1 MKLSRVGILILLT
14 TIVIAGTS
22 CSTYNRWVARRN
34 LVDGVLAYKDRKFSV
49 AEGFFRKAVAIDPE
63 AKTEEGKKARSFL
76 ARTLN
81 SIYVGNRSEASSK
94 AIGEE
99 AVKLYRASVTD
110 DVNDQS
116 SFNAVA
122 NLYQTFAGQY
132 PEEKDKWTQELEK
145 WTTERA
151 DNTNVEAKYR
161 ADAYSSLAS
170 KQYTCANEI
179 SDTEAVKKTVKEE
192 GKDVFKFSKPEKPED
207 FEKFKQCV
215 QKGTELVDK
224 AVALENDQAKS
235 VMTAVIDKNTSDADM
250 SKITETTR
258 IWAKVWSFKASMSRQ
273 AMRLADMEG
282 NADEKNSFKTKAEE
296 QRAKFL
302 EYLAVEKKIETEKE
316 RRQIEKD
323 PSMANANAANG
334 ANANAANG
342 ENTNTNK

>member
-49 AEGFFRKAVAIDPE
+49 AEGFFRKAVNMDPE
-63 AKTEEGKKARSFL
+63 AKTDEGKKARSFL

-81 SIYVGNRSEASSK
+81 SVYIGNRSEANSK
-94 AIGEE
+94 AVGEE
-99 AVKLYRASVTD
+99 AIKLYRSSVD
-110 DVNDQS
+110 ADVNDQS

-132 PEEKDKWTQELEK
+132 PEEKDKWNQELDK
-145 WTTERA
+145 WITERA
-151 DNTNVEAKYR
+151 DNTNVAPKYR
-161 ADAYSSLAS
+161 ADGYASLAS

-179 SDTEAVKKTVKEE
+179 SDTEAVKKTAKED
-192 GKDVFKFSKPEKPED
+192 GKDVFKFEKPAKPED
-207 FEKFKQCV
+207 YEKFKQCV
-215 QKGTELVDK
+215 QKGTELIDK
-224 AVALENDQAKS
+224 GVALENDEARS
-235 VMTAVIDKNTSDADM
+235 VFNAVIDKNTSDADM
-250 SKITETTR
+250 SKINETSR
-258 IWAKVWSFKASMSRQ
+258 IWAKVWSFKASLSRQ
-273 AMRLADMEG
+273 ALRLADMDG
-282 NADEKNSFKTKAEE
+282 KADEKNSFKTKAEE
-296 QRAKFL
+296 QRNKFL
-302 EYLAVEKKIETEKE
+302 EYLAVEKKIDTEKE

-334 ANANAANG
+334 